1 MTTKGVSEM
10 LIQTKFHGELNID
23 SIQQWEFPH
32 GLPGLEEEKQFV
44 LLPIEGNDSFQVMQS
59 VTNTPIALI
68 VSNPY
73 ALVENYSITI
83 DEPTLDLLNIKKQE
97 EVMILTVMSLK
108 QPFESS
114 TMNLQAPLIFNSTN
128 QKAKQMI
135 LNDSQFSLRQPIG
148 QPTEK
153 GAY

>member
-1 MTTKGVSEM
+1 MM
-10 LIQTKFHGELNID
+10 IQTKFHGELNID
-23 SIQQWEFPH
+23 SIQQWEFPQ

-44 LLPIEGNDSFQVMQS
+44 LLPIEGNNSFQVMQS
-59 VTNTPIALI
+59 ITSAPIALI

-73 ALVENYSITI
+73 ALVENYPISI

-97 EVMILTVMSLK
+97 EVMILTVMSLRH
-108 QPFESS
+108 PFESS
-114 TMNLQAPLIFNSTN
+114 TINLQAPLIFNGTN

-135 LNDSQFSLRQPIG
+135 LNDSQFSLRYPIG
-148 QPTEK
+148 QPAEK